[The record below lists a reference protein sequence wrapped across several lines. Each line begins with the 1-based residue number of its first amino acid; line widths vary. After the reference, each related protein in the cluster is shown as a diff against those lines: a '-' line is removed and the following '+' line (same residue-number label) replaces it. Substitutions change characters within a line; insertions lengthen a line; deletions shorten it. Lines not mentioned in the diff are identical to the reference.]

1 MWKWAAL
8 ERLSQDL
15 RFAARMLR
23 RSPGFAAVAV
33 CTLALGIGATTAIF
47 TVVNAIV
54 LRPLPFPDP
63 ARLVMVWETLPD
75 STRPNVVQ
83 TQNFLDWHARA
94 RAFDGIA
101 AFDQLPATVLGTGDA
116 EQLLLLRV
124 SGDFFATLG
133 VPPALGRW
141 IRQADDVRGAPRT
154 VVLTHRLWR
163 TRFGADPAVIGQTIT
178 IAGNSC
184 EVIGVMPP
192 DFVFPGTRAELFVP
206 LQINPATAPFEG
218 RNLSAVAR
226 LRPGVT
232 IAAAQAEMSA
242 IVLQIGR
249 ERPDNHKWG
258 ALVMPLHEHA
268 AGDVRLAL
276 LVLFGAVACV
286 LLIACVNIA
295 NLLSM
300 RSTARAREI
309 SVRLALGA
317 SRGDVV
323 RQLLT
328 ESLLLAA
335 LGGACGLALAYAG
348 VPAIVALFPASAP
361 LPRAQEIAV
370 DRWVLAFTLGVSIAA
385 GLLFGLAPAW
395 HARRGNLAGALQGS
409 GRSVTGGGARLRSGL
424 VIAEVAL
431 AVMLVIGAGLMVR
444 SLVRLTRVDPGF
456 TAERVLTVRML
467 LSVATYGDVPRR
479 AAFVDEVLARV
490 RALPQ
495 VTAASSV
502 HILPLLMQ
510 SGTGYHRVDRPAPE
524 PGAFVG
530 GAVSVVSPGYFRT
543 MGVPLKSGRDFT
555 GSDRLD
561 TPRVVIINETMA
573 RRLFPGENPLGKR
586 LDVSWSSILRTGKAP
601 EWEIVGVAADV
612 RQEGLR
618 ADVGSHIYISHDQE
632 PNLRASLVV
641 RTAGDPLAVAA
652 SVRQAIRGLDPQQ
665 GVSDVEAM
673 QTVMSES
680 VAQPRLQTLL
690 LGAFGALA
698 LIMACVGLYGVLAY
712 SVEQRRREM
721 GVRLALGAAPRGI
734 LRLVVGEGLRL
745 TAAGVLGGLAAAFA
759 LTRYLATLLYDVQP
773 HDTTVFAAVPLLLL
787 CVAGLACWLP
797 ALRATRVD
805 PASILRDQ

>member
-1 MWKWAAL
+1 MSAQTMF
-8 ERLSQDL
+8 ERFSQDL

-23 RSPGFAAVAV
+23 RSPGFTAVAV
-33 CTLALGIGATTAIF
+33 CTLALGIGATTAMF

-54 LRPLPFPDP
+54 LRPLPFKDP
-63 ARLVMVWETLPD
+63 ARLVMVWETQPN

-94 RAFDGIA
+94 RAFEGIA
-101 AFDQLPATVLGTGDA
+101 AFDQLPMTVLGTGDA
-116 EQLLLLRV
+116 EQLLGLRV
-124 SGDFFATLG
+124 SGDFFANLG
-133 VPPALGRW
+133 VAPMLGRW
-141 IRQADDVRGAPRT
+141 IGPADDVRGAPQT
-154 VVLTHRLWR
+154 VVLTHRLWQQ
-163 TRFGADPAVIGQTIT
+163 RFGADPAIIGKPVT
-178 IAGNSC
+178 IAGNAR

-192 DFVFPGTRAELFVP
+192 AFVFPGTRAELFLP
-206 LQINPATAPFEG
+206 LQINPETAPFEG
-218 RNLSAVAR
+218 RNFSTVAR
-226 LRPGVT
+226 LRAGVT
-232 IAAAQAEMSA
+232 IEAAQAEMRT
-242 IVLQIGR
+242 IVTQIAR
-249 ERPDNHKWG
+249 ERPDNSKWG

-276 LVLFGAVACV
+276 VVLFGAVLCV

-300 RSTARAREI
+300 RSTGRAREI

-317 SRGDVV
+317 SRGRVV

-335 LGGACGLALAYAG
+335 IGGAAGLAFAYAG

-361 LPRAQEIAV
+361 LPRAQEIGV
-370 DRWVLAFTLGVSIAA
+370 DRWVLAFTLGVSMAA
-385 GLLFGLAPAW
+385 GLLFGLAPALQS
-395 HARRGNLAGALQGS
+395 RRGNLAGALQGS
-409 GRSVTGGGARLRSGL
+409 GRSVTGGGARLRAGL
-424 VIAEVAL
+424 VVAEVAL

-467 LSVATYGDVPRR
+467 LSVAKYGDVPRR
-479 AAFVDEVLARV
+479 AAFVDDVLARV

-495 VTAASSV
+495 VTSASSV

-524 PGAFVG
+524 PGAAVG

-543 MGVPLKSGRDFT
+543 MGVPLKAGRDFT
-555 GSDRLD
+555 ASDRLE

-573 RRLFPGENPLGKR
+573 RRVFPGEEPLGKR
-586 LDVSWSSILRTGKAP
+586 LNVMWSSRLRTGKPP

-612 RQEGLR
+612 RQSGLQ
-618 ADVGSHIYISHDQE
+618 ADPESHIYISHDQE

-641 RTAGDPLAVAA
+641 RTAADPLAVAA
-652 SVRQAIRGLDPQQ
+652 SVRQTIRELDPQQ

-673 QTVMSES
+673 QTVLSES

-721 GVRLALGAAPRGI
+721 GVRLALGAAPRAI

-745 TAAGVLGGLAAAFA
+745 TAAGVLAGLAAAFA
-759 LTRYLATLLYDVQP
+759 LTRYLATLLYEVQP

-805 PASILRDQ
+805 PASTLRDQ